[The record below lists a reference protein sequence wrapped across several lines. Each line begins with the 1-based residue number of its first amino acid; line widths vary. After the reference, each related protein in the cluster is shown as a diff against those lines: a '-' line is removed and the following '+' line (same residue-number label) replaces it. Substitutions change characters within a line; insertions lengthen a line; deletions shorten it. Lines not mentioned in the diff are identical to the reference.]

1 MATGFFERLDA
12 ARIWETRLMWHF
24 VGLGMSVIPAY
35 AMDENKSRKPVIY
48 APLGA
53 SYTLPDLLT
62 FSGGRGTFYE
72 VKTKRGCFYSRTL
85 QAYATGFDRYLFEDY
100 REVQRITGIKVKIV
114 FIHEIEAAVR
124 YTALDDGPVLER
136 TSAGDMVLWR
146 WDSLSRAAVTPREL
160 TAWDDAPHFT

>member
-1 MATGFFERLDA
+1 
-12 ARIWETRLMWHF
+12 
-24 VGLGMSVIPAY
+24 
-35 AMDENKSRKPVIY
+35 
-48 APLGA
+48 
-53 SYTLPDLLT
+53 
-62 FSGGRGTFYE
+62 
-72 VKTKRGCFYSRTL
+72 
-85 QAYATGFDRYLFEDY
+85 
-100 REVQRITGIKVKIV
+100 VQRITGIKVKIV